1 MVVLA
6 IGLTLLRRNAIQPSC
21 TLITQQRTLKMTA
34 NRFPQPP
41 TLTDCRYGRQLH
53 AVALALRWLWCRVDP
68 GAGVPHCLQPF
79 VLDVLQLDG
88 DAATMTHGFPQLKPH
103 PSLLSPSRNS
113 GVNHGAL
120 ILCTEV
126 PEAASAVQC
135 HLYPTVVVVGAA
147 ERRRLA
153 AT

>member
-1 MVVLA
+1 
-6 IGLTLLRRNAIQPSC
+6 
-21 TLITQQRTLKMTA
+21 MTA
-34 NRFPQPP
+34 NRYPQAS

-53 AVALALRWLWCRVDP
+53 AVALALQWLWCRVDP
-68 GAGVPHCLQPF
+68 GAGVPHCLQSF
-79 VLDVLQLDG
+79 FLDVLQLDG
-88 DAATMTHGFPQLKPH
+88 DYATMSHGFSHLKPH
-103 PSLLSPSRNS
+103 SSLLYPSWNC

-126 PEAASAVQC
+126 PKAAPAVHG

-147 ERRRLA
+147 ERRRLT